1 MILTVKLLLHIILS
15 IIYALQQNIKRYAFG
30 ISTLKATPSG
40 DPKGSL
46 EVNQTNNLRFKL
58 EERLEALRS
67 NNFKGLPKS
76 VELGDESSTGLRSPS
91 WIPQVSI

>member
-1 MILTVKLLLHIILS
+1 MGVHSEAKLS
-15 IIYALQQNIKRYAFG
+15 
-30 ISTLKATPSG
+30 KATPSG

-76 VELGDESSTGLRSPS
+76 VELDTAGIHLSDSSKATPS
-91 WIPQVSI
+91 KTKSLELP